1 MSKIR
6 APYVKRNNNS
16 AETKMVEK
24 VPLNI
29 KKRSAVTAKESSS
42 IFFLFLPSYAEKYTS
57 TISTIIA
64 KEKEKLCSNSYY
76 NSIFSNIKFNIAY
89 TNDRNIKNMIVRT
102 KL

>member
-1 MSKIR
+1 M
-6 APYVKRNNNS
+6 VK
-16 AETKMVEK
+16 K

-29 KKRSAVTAKESSS
+29 KKRSDSKRKQQY
-42 IFFLFLPSYAEKYTS
+42 FFFILPSYAEKYKS

-76 NSIFSNIKFNIAY
+76 NSIFSNVKFNIAY